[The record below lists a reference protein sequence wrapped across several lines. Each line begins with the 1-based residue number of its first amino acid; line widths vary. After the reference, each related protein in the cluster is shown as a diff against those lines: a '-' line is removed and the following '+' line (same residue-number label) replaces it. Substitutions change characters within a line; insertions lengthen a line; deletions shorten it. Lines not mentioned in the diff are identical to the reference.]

1 MSLNIETMS
10 TINSPT
16 SKTPLPAD
24 YIQQVLEEWL
34 EIEFTLNH
42 VDELAPL
49 VAALSRDDQDLL
61 LGWVRR
67 IATTNTHLAHQFAIR
82 ALPQFQHWAATGQT
96 DKRMIDAWA
105 LHTMDAHDQ
114 GGARAAFQVVN
125 EVGNFAQ
132 LSHEHA
138 NGSMFDEISN
148 ILLTFV
154 RGLSGRHL
162 KLEQGDACYTDS
174 EILFLPSVVATMPT
188 AEDNFILCKAMVTL
202 LWAQTRFGTFR
213 ADLPGMMNSYADNDR
228 ALKIFH
234 ALETIRLEAC
244 IGRELPGLY
253 REMQRLKSASGWS
266 LPPAWTIYKAA
277 LGKANA
283 GVIDSLN
290 LLALAYP
297 ETVPEALCYQGTL
310 RPDAVAACAAARIER
325 EKIMLRVKLAMELE
339 KQAVEARSPA
349 PQFDVK
355 QTNDNEGNDLPQME
369 ITLDDIPIA
378 PPAGINQLLTSIF
391 LDLGEIPDEYLVAA
405 GPGEYDPS
413 LYEEK
418 TLDSDAVWQGTYHEE
433 GATFY
438 PEWDFGRQLYRKN
451 WCVMREKDVPPVHDN
466 FAVHTLHKYNGL
478 IKHLRRIFEAMRD
491 ENRMIKREISGDDVD
506 IDALVEALADTLDG
520 SEMSDR
526 LFTRMHRN
534 ERNIAVMF
542 MVDMSGSTNG
552 WINDAERESLVL
564 LCEVLETLGDRYA
577 IYGFSGTTRKRCE
590 LYRIKQFD
598 EPYSELVK
606 ARISGI
612 RPQDYTR
619 MGFAIRHLSSLL
631 NKIDARTKLLITLSD
646 GKPDDYND
654 GYRGKYGIEDTR
666 KALVEAKRSGIH
678 PFCITIDTQGR
689 DYLPHMYGAANYVV
703 IDEVGKLP
711 LKVANIYRRLTV

>member
-1 MSLNIETMS
+1 MSPS
-10 TINSPT
+10 SKPT
-16 SKTPLPAD
+16 SRNPLTFEF
-24 YIQQVLEEWL
+24 IEQSLFGCL
-34 EIEFTLNH
+34 EIEFTKNH
-42 VDELAPL
+42 VDDLARSI
-49 VAALSRDDQDLL
+49 AALSRNDQDFL
-61 LGWVRR
+61 LGWIRR

-82 ALPQFQHWAATGQT
+82 AVPQFQIMGQLEHENH
-96 DKRMIDAWA
+96 RMIDAWA

-114 GGARAAFQVVN
+114 GGARAAFHVVN
-125 EVGNFAQ
+125 EVGNFSQ
-132 LSHEHA
+132 LRHEHT
-138 NGSMFDEISN
+138 NGILFEEASG
-148 ILLTFV
+148 ILLTFL
-154 RGLSGRHL
+154 RGLSGRQL
-162 KLEQGDACYTDS
+162 KLEQGEAVFTDS
-174 EILFLPSVVATMPT
+174 ATLYLPAVVATLQT
-188 AEDNFILCKAMVTL
+188 SEDNFLLCKAMVTL
-202 LWAQTRFGTFR
+202 MWAQTRFGTFR
-213 ADLPGMMNSYADNDR
+213 TDISHILHAYADIDK

-234 ALETIRLEAC
+234 VLETLRLEAC
-244 IGRELPGLY
+244 ISRELPGLY
-253 REMQRLKSASGWS
+253 REMQRLKAQSGWM
-266 LPPAWTIYKAA
+266 LPADWHSHAA
-277 LGKANA
+277 LLAQTDA
-283 GVIDSLN
+283 SAQDSLS
-290 LLALAYP
+290 ALAKAYSGAAP
-297 ETVPEALCYQGTL
+297 ALICYQGEL
-310 RPDAVAACAAARIER
+310 HLDEVAACFASRVEK
-325 EKIMLRVKLAMELE
+325 EKILLRVLLAKELE
-339 KQAVEARSPA
+339 RQQISTANPEAKFEVKQAPDEE
-349 PQFDVK
+349 D
-355 QTNDNEGNDLPQME
+355 NDLPQME

-378 PPAGINQLLTSIF
+378 PPAGVNQLLTSIF

-413 LYEEK
+413 LFEEK
-418 TLDSDAVWQGTYHEE
+418 VQDADAVWQGTYHEE

-451 WCVMREKDVPPVHDN
+451 WCVMREKEVLPVNDN
-466 FAVHTLHKYNGL
+466 FVFHTLQKYHGL
-478 IKHLRRIFEAMRD
+478 VKHLRRTFEAMRD
-491 ENRMIKREISGDDVD
+491 EDRLIKRETSGDDVD

-534 ERNIAVMF
+534 ERNIAVIF

-598 EPYSELVK
+598 ESYNDLVK

-619 MGFAIRHLSSLL
+619 MGFAIRHLTSLL
-631 NKIDARTKLLITLSD
+631 NKIDARTKILITLSD

-666 KALVEAKRSGIH
+666 KALVEARRSGIH
-678 PFCITIDTQGR
+678 PFCITIDTHGR

-711 LKVANIYRRLTV
+711 LKVANIYRHLTI